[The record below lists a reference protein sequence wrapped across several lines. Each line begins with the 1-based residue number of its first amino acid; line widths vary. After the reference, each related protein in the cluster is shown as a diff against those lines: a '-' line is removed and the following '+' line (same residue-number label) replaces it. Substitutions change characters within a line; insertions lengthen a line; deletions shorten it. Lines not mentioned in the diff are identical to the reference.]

1 MLTAPRD
8 DDPNDDGAEF
18 YLDGGKR
25 ELVGKFTEIE
35 SGKRS
40 DRPEL
45 ERAIAACK
53 KHRARL
59 IIARLGRPSRNV
71 AFIAALVERK
81 VDFVACDNPTANKFT
96 IHILAVVAE
105 FRARRDQ
112 QAHEGALAAAK
123 AKGKILGNY
132 ARIAKPKQEATDAR
146 AEAMRPAIASTLHM
160 SATAAADHLNRAA
173 SPRPAASAGGLRK
186 SSTSVVGSASPP
198 PPPNRLDYRG
208 FGI

>member
-59 IIARLGRPSRNV
+59 IIVKLDRL
-71 AFIAALVERK
+71 
-81 VDFVACDNPTANKFT
+81 
-96 IHILAVVAE
+96 
-105 FRARRDQ
+105 
-112 QAHEGALAAAK
+112 
-123 AKGKILGNY
+123 
-132 ARIAKPKQEATDAR
+132 
-146 AEAMRPAIASTLHM
+146 
-160 SATAAADHLNRAA
+160 
-173 SPRPAASAGGLRK
+173 
-186 SSTSVVGSASPP
+186 
-198 PPPNRLDYRG
+198 
-208 FGI
+208 